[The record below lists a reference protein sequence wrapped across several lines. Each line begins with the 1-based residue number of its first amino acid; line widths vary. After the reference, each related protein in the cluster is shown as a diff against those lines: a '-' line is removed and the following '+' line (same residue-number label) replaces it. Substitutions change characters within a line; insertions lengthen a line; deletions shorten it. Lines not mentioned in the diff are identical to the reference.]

1 MNLPQVLF
9 RFRPWSVLKIG
20 EPERKSIAEI
30 EGRFAYFSSP
40 LRFNDPQDSLL
51 GPEFAGGRG
60 DIDRLAV
67 HGWGNILH
75 LARKKGCLMT
85 ELDSNDPEV
94 QAEIRE
100 RERRENRTNS
110 RVCCFSWDWSSP
122 LLWTFYAQDHQ
133 GFCLGYGTDGDLL
146 RRARPVIY
154 THSPTDVLHLED
166 AATHNDQLSLCKST
180 EWQFEKEWRVCLPE
194 PEPKRVDLTNENLV
208 SVHVGYRMKDAQ
220 LQELANALR
229 EAGHRPEETKLFQ
242 IERMHMSFAF
252 CQRPIDW

>member
-20 EPERKSIAEI
+20 ESERKSIAEI

-40 LRFNDPQDSLL
+40 LAFNDPQDSLL
-51 GPEFAGGRG
+51 GPEFSGGRG
-60 DIDRLAV
+60 DIDRWTL
-67 HGWGNILH
+67 HGLGNFLH
-75 LARKKGCLMT
+75 LARKTGCLT
-85 ELDSNDPEV
+85 ELDSNDPVV
-94 QAEIRE
+94 QAEVRQ

-154 THSPTDVLHLED
+154 THPLMSSIWKTRRPTMTNYLCVNQPNGNSRRNG
-166 AATHNDQLSLCKST
+166 ASASRNLS
-180 EWQFEKEWRVCLPE
+180 RNG
-194 PEPKRVDLTNENLV
+194 LT
-208 SVHVGYRMKDAQ
+208 
-220 LQELANALR
+220 
-229 EAGHRPEETKLFQ
+229 
-242 IERMHMSFAF
+242 
-252 CQRPIDW
+252 